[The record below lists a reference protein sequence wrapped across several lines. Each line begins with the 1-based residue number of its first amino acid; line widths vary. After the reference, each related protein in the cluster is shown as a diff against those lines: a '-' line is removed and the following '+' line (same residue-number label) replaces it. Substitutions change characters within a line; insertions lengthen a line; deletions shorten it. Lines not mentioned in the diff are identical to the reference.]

1 MSSLDQ
7 SAGWGRE
14 GVKKRYS
21 RETWLP
27 STIRVGSARR
37 GLVLRPYPLV
47 KKTVGRLVSL
57 CSTVRRCWKVPFAGR
72 RWSTGWVYSRTKKR

>member
-7 SAGWGRE
+7 SAGAGRE

-27 STIRVGSARR
+27 SMICVGSLRL
-37 GLVLRPYPLV
+37 GLVETL
-47 KKTVGRLVSL
+47 
-57 CSTVRRCWKVPFAGR
+57 
-72 RWSTGWVYSRTKKR
+72 